1 MSFLPSSDCSMEDSH
16 EEEMAGPFP
25 IKCFWCSSTDN
36 LMTHME
42 KHLKGKFNRKNV
54 HCTKCGDGSFSIT
67 PELWNAHYANIS

>member
-1 MSFLPSSDCSMEDSH
+1 MQDSH